1 MCGKNNWLKALGH
14 KQKNN
19 LFPYIEPKMAVGRN
33 RLSINFYPL
42 LPDTYQQVRRQKLLF
57 IQNKQNS
64 VPGNMSTPLSRAK
77 MFINTKT
84 NENIQQTSGR
94 NIQICIKISFSQLK
108 QLQ

>member
-42 LPDTYQQVRRQKLLF
+42 LPDTITASQ
-57 IQNKQNS
+57 
-64 VPGNMSTPLSRAK
+64 TAK
-77 MFINTKT
+77 IIIYSK
-84 NENIQQTSGR
+84 
-94 NIQICIKISFSQLK
+94 
-108 QLQ
+108 